1 MNMNQQRTEK
11 ASRMNKVVC
20 RLTSEEIELVGAI
33 LNIFTIMFFTISFTV
48 GLYLTICLIANYFTS
63 PAAIKATKIVIV
75 LLYLYSVLCGVGQFG
90 VRKEKKSI
98 LLIFIFLDIVSFI
111 AFIVAYLWLNSG
123 KNRHKHKHSSIS
135 LLWNV
140 ITIISLLYVIFSYFI
155 DNLEL
160 CYIYNGNLFLKYGF
174 FVLIFMLFIFLITS
188 TVLFYQKNV
197 NGSIRKRNA
206 FNNLIT
212 LFDPNYINAKETI
225 KSEVDGQM
233 KFQRNEL

>member
-1 MNMNQQRTEK
+1 MK
-11 ASRMNKVVC
+11 C
-20 RLTSEEIELVGAI
+20 DYHY
-33 LNIFTIMFFTISFTV
+33 FTV
-48 GLYLTICLIANYFTS
+48 IC
-63 PAAIKATKIVIV
+63 
-75 LLYLYSVLCGVGQFG
+75 Q
-90 VRKEKKSI
+90 
-98 LLIFIFLDIVSFI
+98 
-111 AFIVAYLWLNSG
+111 
-123 KNRHKHKHSSIS
+123 
-135 LLWNV
+135 
-140 ITIISLLYVIFSYFI
+140 FSYFI

-225 KSEVDGQM
+225 KSEVDDDQFVSE
-233 KFQRNEL
+233 KLTLN